1 MTSTISKPVPA
12 TSATEV
18 RLRRVLLA
26 DAALG
31 LVTAVSLAGGH
42 ALYVELTALPGEV
55 LLTGAGLLLVYVA
68 ALIFAGVRRPL
79 ARGVVRGIIV
89 ANALWV
95 IASAAV
101 LLVTTPSVFGI
112 AYVVG
117 QAAIVAVLAIAEG
130 LLLRRLPH

>member
-1 MTSTISKPVPA
+1 MTSTISKPVPVA
-12 TSATEV
+12 SATEI

-55 LLTGAGLLLVYVA
+55 LLTGAGLLLVYA
-68 ALIFAGVRRPL
+68 GALIFAGVRRPL
-79 ARGVVRGIIV
+79 VRGAVRGIVV
-89 ANALWV
+89 ANAVWV

-101 LLVTTPSVFGI
+101 LLFTDPSAFGI
-112 AYVVG
+112 AYVIG

-130 LLLRRLPH
+130 ILLRRLPH